1 MQAPGARLRWI
12 SIKGTRPLD
21 TVDRVVLKLKVSVI
35 ETNMNNEYHINSKGL
50 TKILFQ
56 GQVTIQ
62 TVMNRFQDTI
72 KDIIQD
78 TSMDIIH
85 SNLYILQ
92 DTILH
97 IILHTIMDSSTSQAI
112 IKLHLVL
119 VASQHR
125 PMEPR
130 SP

>member
-56 GQVTIQ
+56 
-62 TVMNRFQDTI
+62 NRFQDTI

-85 SNLYILQ
+85 TNQYILQ

-119 VASQHR
+119 VASQQR
-125 PMEPR
+125 PMEPQ
-130 SP
+130 SL

>member
-1 MQAPGARLRWI
+1 MN
-12 SIKGTRPLD
+12 IKF
-21 TVDRVVLKLKVSVI
+21 
-35 ETNMNNEYHINSKGL
+35 NGL
-50 TKILFQ
+50 TEILVQ

-62 TVMNRFQDTI
+62 TVMDRI

-119 VASQHR
+119 VASQQR
-125 PMEPR
+125 PMEPQ

>member
-21 TVDRVVLKLKVSVI
+21 TVDRVVLKLKVSVN
-35 ETNMNNEYHINSKGL
+35 ETNMNNKYHINS
-50 TKILFQ
+50 KILFQ

-62 TVMNRFQDTI
+62 TVMDRIQDTI

-85 SNLYILQ
+85 TNLYILQ

-125 PMEPR
+125 PMEPQ
-130 SP
+130 SL